1 MGTGG
6 DSQTSFLEKGLD
18 AGHQVVPNLVATKV
32 KDTEQ
37 GEEKIS
43 RKEVARRGGTIYGF
57 DLLLKKFFSLIEE
70 IRKKSYSSQ
79 LKSEIEEGKLSAA
92 RCTGPRPG
100 GACHYAL
107 SKGGDLEDM
116 EQNTQFYLARGPRHA
131 CVDIAC
137 SG

>member
-43 RKEVARRGGTIYGF
+43 RKEVARRGGSNIVRNWKYDRQIIT
-57 DLLLKKFFSLIEE
+57 E
-70 IRKKSYSSQ
+70 
-79 LKSEIEEGKLSAA
+79 
-92 RCTGPRPG
+92 T
-100 GACHYAL
+100 
-107 SKGGDLEDM
+107 
-116 EQNTQFYLARGPRHA
+116 
-131 CVDIAC
+131 
-137 SG
+137 